1 MKVICGSKK
10 SKSTRRFVMA
20 LMADPSLFCCF
31 TSLLSLPAVFGHS
44 QIIQI
49 IVLIGAAENHRPPY
63 GSQRMSSVQVYFPAM
78 LTARNWESSCPQ
90 WFLLWPDVKVLSQS
104 RQWQSHQP
112 HCYLSCPLHFWSKFK
127 SSPILLCVCM
137 CVCVRDNMCNNIC
150 GHPNLALS
158 IFSFLSDHQS
168 CWLMGSA
175 DAFIFA
181 LWSVSAVWNEKKHP
195 WKIYLYQ

>member
-78 LTARNWESSCPQ
+78 LTARNRVQLPAVIPPVTRCQSPVTVSSVTEPPAPLLSELPLA
-90 WFLLWPDVKVLSQS
+90 FLEQI
-104 RQWQSHQP
+104 Q
-112 HCYLSCPLHFWSKFK
+112 
-127 SSPILLCVCM
+127 I
-137 CVCVRDNMCNNIC
+137 
-150 GHPNLALS
+150 
-158 IFSFLSDHQS
+158 
-168 CWLMGSA
+168 
-175 DAFIFA
+175 
-181 LWSVSAVWNEKKHP
+181 
-195 WKIYLYQ
+195 